1 MFDQQSLPPNLDS
14 IAPGPDL
21 AMAMA
26 GLDRRR
32 LGGHDRV
39 ELLKA
44 RARQLAHDQAQL
56 YADIHSVSE
65 AIGEL
70 FGPGPL
76 EEMFETTC
84 SEVRT
89 ALTLTRRAAEVQ
101 VDLAFQLGERLPQ
114 VGEALNAGSI
124 DLPRARVICDQTVHL
139 TRGSA
144 QSVADSVLL
153 AAPELTTGQLRARI
167 QRLNIAIDP
176 ASATD
181 RYQRRLEERRVVVEA
196 EVDGTANLLGLH
208 LPAADANAAMRR
220 INRLARAAKT
230 KGDPRTID
238 QIRAD
243 VLLDVL
249 AGRGQHGRGGDRG
262 VVDIRVDLTTLAE
275 LDDAPAEIPG
285 WGPVIADIARKIS
298 RDQDDSEWRITI
310 TDEEG
315 QPIGVTTTRRRPTTS
330 QRRHVEVR
338 NPTCVFP
345 GCRMPAGQSDLDHE
359 YPWSE
364 THRTTTRH
372 LEPLCRHDHVNRHE
386 RHWRLRQI
394 EPGVYEWTSPLGH
407 RYLNRTEPP

>member
-56 YADIHSVSE
+56 YADIYSVSE

-153 AAPELTTGQLRARI
+153 AAH
-167 QRLNIAIDP
+167 
-176 ASATD
+176 S
-181 RYQRRLEERRVVVEA
+181 
-196 EVDGTANLLGLH
+196 
-208 LPAADANAAMRR
+208 
-220 INRLARAAKT
+220 
-230 KGDPRTID
+230 
-238 QIRAD
+238 
-243 VLLDVL
+243 
-249 AGRGQHGRGGDRG
+249 
-262 VVDIRVDLTTLAE
+262 
-275 LDDAPAEIPG
+275 
-285 WGPVIADIARKIS
+285 
-298 RDQDDSEWRITI
+298 
-310 TDEEG
+310 
-315 QPIGVTTTRRRPTTS
+315 
-330 QRRHVEVR
+330 
-338 NPTCVFP
+338 
-345 GCRMPAGQSDLDHE
+345 
-359 YPWSE
+359 
-364 THRTTTRH
+364 
-372 LEPLCRHDHVNRHE
+372 
-386 RHWRLRQI
+386 
-394 EPGVYEWTSPLGH
+394 
-407 RYLNRTEPP
+407 

>member
-1 MFDQQSLPPNLDS
+1 MFDTKTPQTLGS
-14 IAPGPDL
+14 IAPGPEL
-21 AMAMA
+21 AGALA
-26 GLDRRR
+26 GMDRDR

-56 YADIHSVSE
+56 YADIYSVSE

-114 VGEALNAGSI
+114 VGKALNAGSI

-153 AAPELTTGQLRARI
+153 AAPELATGQLRARI
-167 QRLNIAIDP
+167 QRLIIAIDP

-196 EVDGTANLLGLH
+196 GVDGTANLLGLH

-330 QRRHVEVR
+330 QRRQVEVR

-359 YPWSE
+359 NPWSE
-364 THRTTTRH
+364 THRTITRH

-386 RHWRLRQI
+386 RYWRLREI

-407 RYLNRTEPP
+407 RYLNRPQPP

>member
-1 MFDQQSLPPNLDS
+1 MFEMTTPQTLGS
-14 IAPGPDL
+14 IAPGPEL
-21 AMAMA
+21 AGALA
-26 GLDRRR
+26 GIDRDR

-44 RARQLAHDQAQL
+44 RARQLAHDQAQV

-70 FGPGPL
+70 FGPGEV
-76 EEMFETTC
+76 EEVFETTC

-101 VDLAFQLGERLPQ
+101 VDLAFQLAERLPQ

-124 DLPRARVICDQTVHL
+124 DLPRARVICDQTIHL
-139 TRGSA
+139 PRESA
-144 QSVADSVLL
+144 QGVADSALL

-167 QRLNIAIDP
+167 QRLIITVDP
-176 ASATD
+176 ASAAD

-230 KGDPRTID
+230 KGDPRTTD

-243 VLLDVL
+243 VLLDLL
-249 AGRGQHGRGGDRG
+249 AGRGEQGKGGDRG

-315 QPIGVTTTRRRPTTS
+315 QPIGVTTTRRRPTTR
-330 QRRHVEVR
+330 QRRQVEVR

-359 YPWSE
+359 HPWSE
-364 THRTTTRH
+364 THRTTARH
-372 LEPLCRHDHVNRHE
+372 LEPLCRHDHINRHG
-386 RHWRLRQI
+386 RHWRMRQI
-394 EPGVYEWTSPLGH
+394 EPGVYEWISPLGH
-407 RYLNRTEPP
+407 RYLNRPQPP

>member
-56 YADIHSVSE
+56 YADIYSVSE

-315 QPIGVTTTRRRPTTS
+315 QPIGVN
-330 QRRHVEVR
+330 H
-338 NPTCVFP
+338 
-345 GCRMPAGQSDLDHE
+345 H
-359 YPWSE
+359 
-364 THRTTTRH
+364 
-372 LEPLCRHDHVNRHE
+372 
-386 RHWRLRQI
+386 
-394 EPGVYEWTSPLGH
+394 
-407 RYLNRTEPP
+407 